1 MIGLQCINGRTMLW
15 SLNFLW
21 PVLQGDPGRPG
32 PKGEA
37 GEAGPEGPAG
47 PPGGSVGSV
56 STFLSFD
63 LNLENERISYLTNN
77 VWNCFWKFF
86 SLRSRKKNFYLN
98 FLWWLKWSLPVY
110 FRDIEEN
117 HVHETIYSLW
127 SLIFNYTYRVSNIN
141 YRVHAS
147 MG

>member
-21 PVLQGDPGRPG
+21 PVLQGDPGRSG

-86 SLRSRKKNFYLN
+86 SLRSRKKNFAMVTEMVTA
-98 FLWWLKWSLPVY
+98 WRAVY
-110 FRDIEEN
+110 FKDIKEN
-117 HVHETIYSLW
+117 YVHKTIYSLW

-141 YRVHAS
+141 YRVHAPT
-147 MG
+147 G

>member
-32 PKGEA
+32 PRGDA

-63 LNLENERISYLTNN
+63 LNLENERIIYLTNN

-98 FLWWLKWSLPVY
+98 LLWRLKWSLLGELFTLGIWRRTMFTKQFIHCDLYYLTTP
-110 FRDIEEN
+110 IECQ
-117 HVHETIYSLW
+117 I
-127 SLIFNYTYRVSNIN
+127 
-141 YRVHAS
+141 
-147 MG
+147 